1 MNANAIRLRSGT
13 LDSLRGLTLFS
24 MIAYHLCWDLV
35 YLRGLPWAWYN
46 GFWAYIWQQSIC
58 CTFILLSGYC
68 CQASRHPIRRG
79 AISFFGGAAV
89 SLATTLVTPEEPI
102 RFGVLTFL
110 GTAALLTVPLRPL
123 LARIPPR
130 LGLILS
136 FSLFLLARD
145 VNHGYLGFAWV
156 PLLRLPRGLYSN
168 LATAGLGFPAPA
180 FTSSDYFAL
189 LPWLFLFWTGFY
201 LYRLRPE
208 IPALPD
214 IRLPGLHNVENY
226 LAAVTALDGIV
237 PYDVMRKTARSFA
250 GVEHRIEYVRTL
262 HGAKWY
268 NDSIATSPTRTIAGL
283 RAFDEKVI
291 LIAGGYDKHISFAP
305 LAPEVVQHVKLLILC
320 GATADAIEKALRENA
335 REEDLPEII
344 RCADLAACVQ
354 TAYERAGT
362 GDIVTL
368 SPACAAFDCFTNF
381 MERGKAFKK
390 LVMALPE

>member
-35 YLRGLPWAWYN
+35 YLRDLPWAWYN

-89 SLATTLVTPEEPI
+89 SLATALVTPEEPI

-130 LGLILS
+130 LGLVLS

-156 PLLRLPRGLYSN
+156 PLLRLPRGWYTN
-168 LATAGLGFPAPA
+168 LATAGLGFPAPR
-180 FTSSDYFAL
+180 L
-189 LPWLFLFWTGFY
+189 CVLRLFL
-201 LYRLRPE
+201 P
-208 IPALPD
+208 
-214 IRLPGLHNVENY
+214 
-226 LAAVTALDGIV
+226 AAVALSVLDRVLSLPTAAGDPRPAGYSPAGAVRYEPSLSAALSAASAGAV
-237 PYDVMRKTARSFA
+237 RRVGAAAHHFVRRSF
-250 GVEHRIEYVRTL
+250 
-262 HGAKWY
+262 
-268 NDSIATSPTRTIAGL
+268 
-283 RAFDEKVI
+283 
-291 LIAGGYDKHISFAP
+291 
-305 LAPEVVQHVKLLILC
+305 LC
-320 GATADAIEKALRENA
+320 PIN
-335 REEDLPEII
+335 
-344 RCADLAACVQ
+344 
-354 TAYERAGT
+354 
-362 GDIVTL
+362 
-368 SPACAAFDCFTNF
+368 
-381 MERGKAFKK
+381 
-390 LVMALPE
+390 

>member
-1 MNANAIRLRSGT
+1 MNANAIRFRSGT

-180 FTSSDYFAL
+180 CVL
-189 LPWLFLFWTGFY
+189 RLF
-201 LYRLRPE
+201 RP
-208 IPALPD
+208 
-214 IRLPGLHNVENY
+214 
-226 LAAVTALDGIV
+226 AAVALSVLDRVLSLPTAAGDPRPARYSPAGAVRYKPSLSAALSAASAGAV
-237 PYDVMRKTARSFA
+237 RRAGAAAHHFVRRSF
-250 GVEHRIEYVRTL
+250 
-262 HGAKWY
+262 
-268 NDSIATSPTRTIAGL
+268 
-283 RAFDEKVI
+283 
-291 LIAGGYDKHISFAP
+291 
-305 LAPEVVQHVKLLILC
+305 LC
-320 GATADAIEKALRENA
+320 PIN
-335 REEDLPEII
+335 
-344 RCADLAACVQ
+344 
-354 TAYERAGT
+354 
-362 GDIVTL
+362 
-368 SPACAAFDCFTNF
+368 
-381 MERGKAFKK
+381 
-390 LVMALPE
+390 

>member
-1 MNANAIRLRSGT
+1 MNANAIRFRSGT

-89 SLATTLVTPEEPI
+89 SLATALVTPEEPI

-130 LGLILS
+130 LGLVLS

-180 FTSSDYFAL
+180 FASSDYFAL
-189 LPWLFLFWTGFY
+189 LPWLFLFWTRVLSLPTAAGDP
-201 LYRLRPE
+201 RPAGYS
-208 IPALPD
+208 PAGAVRYKPSLS
-214 IRLPGLHNVENY
+214 
-226 LAAVTALDGIV
+226 AALSAASAGAVRRAGAAAHHFV
-237 PYDVMRKTARSFA
+237 RRSF
-250 GVEHRIEYVRTL
+250 
-262 HGAKWY
+262 
-268 NDSIATSPTRTIAGL
+268 
-283 RAFDEKVI
+283 
-291 LIAGGYDKHISFAP
+291 
-305 LAPEVVQHVKLLILC
+305 LC
-320 GATADAIEKALRENA
+320 PIN
-335 REEDLPEII
+335 
-344 RCADLAACVQ
+344 
-354 TAYERAGT
+354 
-362 GDIVTL
+362 
-368 SPACAAFDCFTNF
+368 
-381 MERGKAFKK
+381 
-390 LVMALPE
+390 

>member
-1 MNANAIRLRSGT
+1 MNANAIRSCSGT

-156 PLLRLPRGLYSN
+156 PLLRLPV
-168 LATAGLGFPAPA
+168 ACTQIPP
-180 FTSSDYFAL
+180 
-189 LPWLFLFWTGFY
+189 PP
-201 LYRLRPE
+201 LRPQT
-208 IPALPD
+208 ISPCC
-214 IRLPGLHNVENY
+214 RGSFCSGPGSIS
-226 LAAVTALDGIV
+226 TDCG
-237 PYDVMRKTARSFA
+237 RRSPPCRIFA
-250 GVEHRIEYVRTL
+250 CRGC
-262 HGAKWY
+262 
-268 NDSIATSPTRTIAGL
+268 
-283 RAFDEKVI
+283 
-291 LIAGGYDKHISFAP
+291 P
-305 LAPEVVQHVKLLILC
+305 L
-320 GATADAIEKALRENA
+320 
-335 REEDLPEII
+335 
-344 RCADLAACVQ
+344 
-354 TAYERAGT
+354 
-362 GDIVTL
+362 
-368 SPACAAFDCFTNF
+368 
-381 MERGKAFKK
+381 
-390 LVMALPE
+390 